1 MATEVNLEKVMAK
14 LDERKM
20 EELANFLDHVSTLN
34 EVLGKVAQLKDSGA
48 LDVLINFS
56 YGAKSLRDALNDDAI
71 QSIADMLS
79 NMMVIAGSM
88 KTRQKEIEDILA
100 NADALKDAVMRLKAL
115 KDSGT
120 LDVLVNMSY
129 ALKSLRDALN
139 DDAITNL
146 GNTIG
151 QLMDVLSGIN
161 PRSAEGL
168 KAILAKAPELNEV
181 IKRVLELK
189 DSGTL
194 DVLVNMSYALK
205 SLRDALNDDAITN
218 LGTTLSLIFD
228 FLPKGLEFLNSV
240 VRPPLSELVEVLSGE
255 EALKV
260 LSKPENVTL
269 GKLITLMKD
278 PDIQRGLGVMMGML
292 KVIGK
297 NFRP

>member
-120 LDVLVNMSY
+120 LDVLVNTSY

-240 VRPPLSELVEVLSGE
+240 MRPPLSELVEVLSGE